1 MCPSVKFFQP
11 IQSWLSARAFSFE
24 DIYPNVENGL
34 SPCIKMYL
42 GIQYASSGSVLLS
55 VSSHLLRLSTFS
67 IRSLVLLM
75 SRHSI
80 RCAAISCLLQFG
92 HHLSGDTSPE
102 YIQTLTRVPQNPD
115 VCLECQTLYMS
126 GLFFRASSRCSQ
138 STSSKH
144 LSGHLSLVQVLR

>member
-1 MCPSVKFFQP
+1 MCPSVKFFHP

-34 SPCIKMYL
+34 SLRIKIYL

-55 VSSHLLRLSTFS
+55 VSSHMLSLSTFS
-67 IRSLVLLM
+67 IRSLVLSL
-75 SRHSI
+75 SGHSI
-80 RCAAISCLLQFG
+80 RCAAVSHLPQFE

-102 YIQTLTRVPQNPD
+102 YLPTLTWVPQNPD

-138 STSSKH
+138 LTSSKR
-144 LSGHLSLVQVLR
+144 LSGHLSLVWVLR